1 MHSAWVS
8 TLAEVILIRKI
19 QLFVYISIPF
29 PTFAEH
35 TIYDKIKKK
44 DIYDNCKRK
53 YDSAPGIS
61 RKFGSTADCGFPI
74 PLSGRTGRN
83 PAWNGSPWY

>member
-19 QLFVYISIPF
+19 QLFVYISVPF

-35 TIYDKIKKK
+35 TIYGKIKEK

-53 YDSAPGIS
+53 YDSAPG
-61 RKFGSTADCGFPI
+61 CGFPI

-83 PAWNGSPWY
+83 PAWNASPWY